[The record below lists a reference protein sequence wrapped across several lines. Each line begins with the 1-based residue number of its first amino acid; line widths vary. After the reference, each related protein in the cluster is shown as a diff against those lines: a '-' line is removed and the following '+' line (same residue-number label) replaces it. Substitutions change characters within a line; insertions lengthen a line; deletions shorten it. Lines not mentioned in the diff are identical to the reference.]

1 MHKAQAKCAQA
12 PAKRGLQTAIMP
24 RWPDTLAI
32 GAGVFYPVGAQR
44 GWVNMADYLP
54 EEELLAAIDM
64 GSNSFHLAIARL
76 DHGEV
81 RKVASMSE
89 KVQLAAGL
97 DDHNMLSQEAI
108 GRGLACLSRF
118 VARLD
123 AVPLPRLRIVATNA
137 LRQAENAEAF
147 MEQAM
152 EILPKPIEIIAG
164 REEARLIYLG
174 VSQTLAA
181 EGRRLVVDI
190 GGGSTELI
198 IGEGFE
204 PLETESLQM
213 GCVAYTRRFF
223 ADGVITPRAFERA
236 HAAASKELMAINARY
251 RELGWDSAV
260 GSSGTIKAARMLLVA
275 QGWSDSNE
283 CITHEGLLR
292 LRDLVLRARHVSEL
306 GLEGLRDDRKA
317 VLPAGLAIL
326 LAVFDTLGVTQMD
339 YSDGALR
346 EGVMY
351 DLLGRFRHE
360 DVRDRSVQA
369 MMARYHVDH
378 RQSARV
384 VATAQGLFEQVVQTL
399 HLDEEAGDLLRRA
412 AYLHEI
418 GLAISHGGY
427 HRHGAYLL
435 QHSDVPG
442 FSQVDQVRLSLLV
455 GLHRRKLR
463 PEMRTQVLKS
473 GGHSLLA
480 LVLLLRLAVL
490 LHHARSDQPL
500 PPVRLSAQGTCNWT
514 LHLRCAH
521 AQPLL
526 LADLQEEQAQ
536 WQNWGLSLN
545 VDAQDQPSALDAPHE
560 RA

>member
-1 MHKAQAKCAQA
+1 LSQSNEIASFAASNAGFGFYLRGGCFTLSAQSILGFGC
-12 PAKRGLQTAIMP
+12 MSE
-24 RWPDTLAI
+24 
-32 GAGVFYPVGAQR
+32 F
-44 GWVNMADYLP
+44 LP

-97 DDHNMLSQEAI
+97 DEENQLSEVAMQ
-108 GRGLACLSRF
+108 RGLDCLTRF

-123 AVPLPRLRIVATNA
+123 AVPPSRLRIVATNA
-137 LRQAENAEAF
+137 LRQAENAEVFIQRAL
-147 MEQAM
+147 Q
-152 EILPKPIEIIAG
+152 ILPKPIEIIAG

-174 VSQTLAA
+174 VSQTMAD

-190 GGGSTELI
+190 GGGSTEFI
-198 IGEGFE
+198 IGQAFE
-204 PLETESLQM
+204 PIHTESLQM
-213 GCVAYTRRFF
+213 GCVAYSKAFF
-223 ADGVITPRAFERA
+223 EQGEINQRAFERA
-236 HAAASKELMAINARY
+236 SAAARKEVAAIAAPY
-251 RELGWDSAV
+251 RETGWDNVV
-260 GSSGTIKAARMLLVA
+260 GSSGTIKAAKQILVA
-275 QGWSDSNE
+275 QGWSDE
-283 CITHEGLLR
+283 QERITRRGLHK
-292 LRDLVLRARHVSEL
+292 LRDQVLKCKHVDELVF
-306 GLEGLRDDRKA
+306 EGLRDDRKA

-326 LAVFDTLGVTQMD
+326 LAVFEALGIEQMS

-369 MMARYHVDH
+369 MMARYHVDI
-378 RQSARV
+378 RQGERVAQTARM
-384 VATAQGLFEQVVQTL
+384 LFEQVQEIL
-399 HLDEEAGDLLRRA
+399 GLDEEDGDLLRRA

-442 FSQVDQVRLSLLV
+442 FSQVDQTRLSLMV

-463 PEMRTQVLKS
+463 SEMQEQVQRT
-473 GGHSLLA
+473 GGPRLQSLCLI
-480 LVLLLRLAVL
+480 LRLAVL
-490 LHHARSDQPL
+490 LHHSRSDQRL
-500 PPVRLSAQGTCNWT
+500 PTVGLSIEGPDQWWLSVDGQGADW
-514 LHLRCAH
+514 
-521 AQPLL
+521 PLL
-526 LADLQEEQAQ
+526 VADLQEEVQQLA
-536 WQNWGLSLN
+536 NWSIRLAVRMNDEAS
-545 VDAQDQPSALDAPHE
+545 VEE
-560 RA
+560 RV